1 MRVIEMELKGVWKK
15 ISNEVLDA
23 INYYIKKGTYLID
36 VKRIRKYLGIRS
48 YDRSKI
54 NFIWRFLSYLKEEN
68 LIECLREKPVRRFK
82 LPSKTFLLFN
92 DQVENRIIVC
102 EKCKS
107 NDIKILIHNPVIFLC
122 NECGNIWK
130 SPEMKIINE
139 QFNELHY
146 SHGI

>member
-1 MRVIEMELKGVWKK
+1 MELKGVWKK

-23 INYYIKKGTYLID
+23 INYYIKKGAYSID
-36 VKRIRKYLGIRS
+36 VRKIRKYLGIGS

-68 LIECLREKPVRRFK
+68 LIGCLRENPIRRFK

-102 EKCKS
+102 EECKS
-107 NDIKILIHNPVIFLC
+107 NDIKILIHNPAIFLC
-122 NECGNIWK
+122 NKCGYIWK
-130 SPEMKIINE
+130 CPEIKIIKE